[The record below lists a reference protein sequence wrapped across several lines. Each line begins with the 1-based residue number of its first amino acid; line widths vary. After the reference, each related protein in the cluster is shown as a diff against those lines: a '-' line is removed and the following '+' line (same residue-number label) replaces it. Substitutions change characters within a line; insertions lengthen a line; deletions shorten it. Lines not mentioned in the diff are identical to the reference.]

1 MNTEEQATAI
11 ETSVYQ
17 HKVTGFF
24 GLIVKNQKV
33 LSGIGITLFV
43 ALVLGIVGFT
53 YKTATLPA
61 QEKQI
66 NDIKKDVTKVVQ
78 YQANDVVDKAI
89 QKLETNNLK
98 ISLGELK
105 DDMKAE
111 FEDLKI
117 MIRAN
122 TGIVKQIDKNT
133 K

>member
-1 MNTEEQATAI
+1 M
-11 ETSVYQ
+11 
-17 HKVTGFF
+17 
-24 GLIVKNQKV
+24 
-33 LSGIGITLFV
+33 
-43 ALVLGIVGFT
+43 LGIVGFT

-66 NDIKKDVTKVVQ
+66 IEIKKDVERVVQ

-98 ISLGELK
+98 ISVSELK
-105 DDMKAE
+105 DEMKAE
-111 FEDLKI
+111 FLEIKS

>member
-1 MNTEEQATAI
+1 MKTEEQA
-11 ETSVYQ
+11 SVYQ
-17 HKVTGFF
+17 HKVTGLF

-33 LSGIGITLFV
+33 LSGLGVTLFV
-43 ALVLGIVGFT
+43 ALILGIVGFT

-66 NDIKKDVTKVVQ
+66 NDIKEQVSRVVQ

-89 QKLETNNLK
+89 QKLETNQLK
-98 ISLGELK
+98 KSLDRVEESTNRGFEEI
-105 DDMKAE
+105 KA
-111 FEDLKI
+111 
-117 MIRAN
+117 MIRSN

>member
-1 MNTEEQATAI
+1 MKTEEQA
-11 ETSVYQ
+11 SVYQ
-17 HKVTGFF
+17 HKVTGLF

-33 LSGIGITLFV
+33 LSGLGVTLFV
-43 ALVLGIVGFT
+43 ALILGIVGFT

-66 NDIKKDVTKVVQ
+66 NDIKEQVSRVVQ

-89 QKLETNNLK
+89 QKFETNQLK
-98 ISLGELK
+98 KSLDRVEESTNRGFEEI
-105 DDMKAE
+105 KA
-111 FEDLKI
+111 
-117 MIRAN
+117 MIRSN